1 MDWSQVLFTAITTL
15 FGIVSA
21 VSIFILQSVIK
32 DNRELKKKSIE
43 EINNKEVA
51 IEKAMVL
58 LLRNALIDSHDRI
71 MKNGSFTIEEYED
84 WLTAFNAYH
93 ALVDHDGVDYLKKD
107 IDNLKMEN

>member
-1 MDWSQVLFTAITTL
+1 MEAGQILFAAISTI

-21 VSIFILQSVIK
+21 VTIFILQSVIK
-32 DNRELKKKSIE
+32 DNRELKKKNTEDEMI
-43 EINNKEVA
+43 KQTA

-58 LLRNALIDSHDRI
+58 LLRNALIESHDRI
-71 MKNGSFTIEEYED
+71 MKAGTFTIEEYED

-107 IDNLKMEN
+107 IDSLKMSN